1 MDGVVM
7 DFLLSDAIF
16 GELRKQFGESRAAHA
31 FLLECPDAYLRRDA
45 LRLLSAFAVCRDG
58 GCLVWPD
65 CSRAHKGGHSHGK
78 LLPFDA

>member
-31 FLLECPDAYLRRDA
+31 FLLECPDAYLR
-45 LRLLSAFAVCRDG
+45 LS
-58 GCLVWPD
+58 LI
-65 CSRAHKGGHSHGK
+65 HI
-78 LLPFDA
+78 